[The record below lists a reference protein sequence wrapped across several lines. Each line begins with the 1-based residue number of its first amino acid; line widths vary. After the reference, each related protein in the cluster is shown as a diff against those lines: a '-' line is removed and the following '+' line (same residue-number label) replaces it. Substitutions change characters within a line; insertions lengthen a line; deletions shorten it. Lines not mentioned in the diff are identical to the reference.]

1 MVKQHY
7 ANCYN
12 TAFKI
17 SKMIQKH
24 INVPVDESEIVYL
37 TLHIYHFETQITT

>member
-1 MVKQHY
+1 IRRLNKQEHLQAQEVFINMVKQHY

-24 INVPVDESEIVYL
+24 
-37 TLHIYHFETQITT
+37 